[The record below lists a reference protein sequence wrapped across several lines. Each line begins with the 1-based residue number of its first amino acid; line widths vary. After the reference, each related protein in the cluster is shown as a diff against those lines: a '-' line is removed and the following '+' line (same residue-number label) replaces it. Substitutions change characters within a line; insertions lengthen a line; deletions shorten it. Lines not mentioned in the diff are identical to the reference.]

1 MRSCLVATLF
11 NLHSKYFGLL
21 KDRIENVNRGL
32 MKLVVICSQT
42 KCGQTI
48 FYRNSV
54 VHLMSSRHIILTA
67 SQHACRRPNVL
78 PIITAPIPPHPPPV
92 ARSAVPA
99 CSFAAAC
106 RCAGQTP
113 AVVRVAVQERREGVQ
128 VQLCQSPR
136 GHETAPHGA
145 GRQDGPASRAAGPFR
160 NEPTR
165 PSEKRLAPHFE

>member
-21 KDRIENVNRGL
+21 QDRIENVNRGL

-67 SQHACRRPNVL
+67 SQHACRRPNIL
-78 PIITAPIPPHPPPV
+78 PIITAPIAPHPPPV
-92 ARSAVPA
+92 ARPAVPA
-99 CSFAAAC
+99 CSFAAAADA
-106 RCAGQTP
+106 RVIPPPSSESLSRSAARASRSSSASHR
-113 AVVRVAVQERREGVQ
+113 AVTK
-128 VQLCQSPR
+128 R
-136 GHETAPHGA
+136 G
-145 GRQDGPASRAAGPFR
+145 GPARRAGKASLSGLGPP
-160 NEPTR
+160 EGC
-165 PSEKRLAPHFE
+165 S